1 MVLSK
6 IRREVGK
13 VKMIAETEAQRT
25 ANIRWI
31 LDNRIELIENY
42 PNRWLAVDKGAV
54 QIVDI
59 DLFQVF
65 KIMDMRGPT
74 STVVYH
80 LCNAYQMPVILVSPQ
95 EVWQDVSE

>member
-13 VKMIAETEAQRT
+13 VKMIAEVEAQRT
-25 ANIRWI
+25 ANIKWV
-31 LDNRIELIENY
+31 LENRMELTENY

-59 DLFQVF
+59 DLFPVF

-74 STVVYH
+74 SSVVYY
-80 LCNAYQMPVILVSPQ
+80 LCNDYQMPVLLVSPQ